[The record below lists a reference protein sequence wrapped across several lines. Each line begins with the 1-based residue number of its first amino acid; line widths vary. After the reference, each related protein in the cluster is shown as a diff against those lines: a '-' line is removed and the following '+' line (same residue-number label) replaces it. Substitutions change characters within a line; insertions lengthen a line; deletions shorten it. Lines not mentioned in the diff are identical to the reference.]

1 MDESPSLQEL
11 QKINPDVCAWL
22 TVDGTKI
29 DYPVV
34 QGETNL
40 EYINQ
45 DIYGEFALSGSIFW
59 IAEMTENLLTVT
71 VCYMVTIWI
80 MAQCLGM

>member
-1 MDESPSLQEL
+1 MKYKPAGKTDESPSLQEL

-34 QGETNL
+34 QGETNRN
-40 EYINQ
+40 I
-45 DIYGEFALSGSIFW
+45 SIRIFM
-59 IAEMTENLLTVT
+59 ESLLFQEVFF
-71 VCYMVTIWI
+71 
-80 MAQCLGM
+80 G

>member
-1 MDESPSLQEL
+1 MQYKPAGKTDENSLQEL

-40 EYINQ
+40 NI
-45 DIYGEFALSGSIFW
+45 SIRIF
-59 IAEMTENLLTVT
+59 MENLLFQE
-71 VCYMVTIWI
+71 YFS
-80 MAQCLGM
+80 G